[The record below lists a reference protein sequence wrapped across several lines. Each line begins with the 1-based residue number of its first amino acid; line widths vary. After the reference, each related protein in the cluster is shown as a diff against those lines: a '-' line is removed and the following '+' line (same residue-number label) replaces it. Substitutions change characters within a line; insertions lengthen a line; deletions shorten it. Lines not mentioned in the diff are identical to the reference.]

1 MRISFRLKLILS
13 QILPILILLPLFGF
27 YLIPTLRTFYV
38 NQLREHMTQTGA
50 LLTDTLQTD
59 PALAEDTG
67 RLQALLDRVET
78 QTPARIQIIDHNGR
92 ILASTEPTD
101 APLIGTISQDNA
113 VKSAVAGKASSET
126 SKNDVAT
133 IAIPVTSAGNIG
145 AIRLSLQIS
154 DVDAIFKNLDKLVIT
169 GILVLTF
176 LSLVIA
182 YLLGST
188 ISRSF
193 HQLTSEVKSIAEGDY
208 SRHLDVKGDIEISDL
223 ARFFN
228 EMVDRLSEQRIAR
241 RGLLNDIA
249 HELRRPISAIRSA
262 IEVVRGALV
271 EIPEPIKHLLS
282 ALQGEMDRLSRLT
295 DHLDVAAQDGH
306 PPELFRRIPVDV
318 PVLLD
323 RTVLLF
329 EPEAKHL
336 GVKLVSDV
344 PDSLPLI
351 KADED
356 ALTEVFMNLIDNALK
371 FTPNGGQVSLSA
383 GETQDRIWIRVDD
396 TGMGLTEE
404 EQKRLFTRFYRGD
417 QTRLRPHGIGLGLA
431 ITHELIQAH
440 GGTIRVSSEPDHG
453 TTFLIE
459 LPL

>member
-133 IAIPVTSAGNIG
+133 VAIPVTSAGNIG

-154 DVDAIFKNLDKLVIT
+154 DVDAIFKNLDRLVIT

-193 HQLTSEVKSIAEGDY
+193 RQLTSEVKSIAEGDY
-208 SRHLDVKGDIEISDL
+208 SRHLDVKGNIEISDL

-228 EMVDRLSEQRIAR
+228 EMVDRLAEQRATR
-241 RGLLNDIA
+241 QGLLNDIA
-249 HELRRPISAIRSA
+249 HELRRPISAIRAA
-262 IEVVRGALV
+262 IQVVQGALA
-271 EIPEPIKHLLS
+271 EIPEPINHLLD
-282 ALQGEMDRLSRLT
+282 ALQGEMDRLGRLT
-295 DHLDVAAQDGH
+295 ERLSFVARD
-306 PPELFRRIPVDV
+306 ESM
-318 PVLLD
+318 PVLSERVPID
-323 RTVLLF
+323 ISATVNRTVSLF
-329 EPEAKHL
+329 EPEAQRL
-336 GVKLVSDV
+336 GIRLIFEV
-344 PDSLPLI
+344 PDTLPLV

-356 ALTEVFMNLIDNALK
+356 ALVEVFTNLIENALK
-371 FTPNGGQVSLSA
+371 FTPSGGQVSVSA
-383 GETQDRIWIRVDD
+383 GKTQDRIWIRVDD